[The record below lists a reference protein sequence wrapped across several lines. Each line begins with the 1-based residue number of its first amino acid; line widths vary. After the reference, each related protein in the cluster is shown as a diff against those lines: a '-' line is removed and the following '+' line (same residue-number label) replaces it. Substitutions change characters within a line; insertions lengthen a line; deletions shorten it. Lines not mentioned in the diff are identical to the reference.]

1 MDIAIVNLENN
12 QGTTFRQQFVWTDGA
27 STTPIDLTGCQ
38 AKMQVRPSANSETVY
53 LELSTDNGGITLGGA
68 TGVIALFF
76 NAITSAAFTF
86 DFAVYDLRLTLAN
99 GDITKL
105 IKGSFSVVAG
115 VTK

>member
-12 QGTTFRQQFVWTDGA
+12 QGTTFRQQFVWTDGT
-27 STTPIDLTGCQ
+27 STT
-38 AKMQVRPSANSETVY
+38 PSANSETVY